1 MQIENTK
8 AQLRKGVLELCILSI
23 LAKERK
29 YASEI
34 ISHLKDAK
42 LIIVEGT
49 LYPLLTRLRSAGYL
63 AYEWE
68 ESKNGPPRKY
78 YSITTQGKDFLSE
91 LSGSWNELKDAVEQ
105 LTNPKN

>member
-49 LYPLLTRLRSAGYL
+49 LYPLLTRLRSAGFL

-78 YSITTQGKDFLSE
+78 YSITAQGKDFLSE
-91 LSGSWNELKDAVEQ
+91 LSGSWNELKDAVEH

>member
-49 LYPLLTRLRSAGYL
+49 LYPLLTRLRSAGFL

-78 YSITTQGKDFLSE
+78 YSITAQGKDFLSE

>member
-49 LYPLLTRLRSAGYL
+49 LYPLLTRLRSAGFL

-78 YSITTQGKDFLSE
+78 YSITAQGKDFLSE
-91 LSGSWNELKDAVEQ
+91 LSASWNELKDAVEQ

>member
-78 YSITTQGKDFLSE
+78 YSITAEGKDFLTE

>member
-49 LYPLLTRLRSAGYL
+49 LYPLLTRLRSAGFL

-78 YSITTQGKDFLSE
+78 YSITAQGKDFFSE

>member
-63 AYEWE
+63 GYEWE

-78 YSITTQGKDFLSE
+78 YSITAEGKDFLAE

>member
-78 YSITTQGKDFLSE
+78 YSITAQGKDFLSE

>member
-78 YSITTQGKDFLSE
+78 YSITAEGKDFLSE

>member
-29 YASEI
+29 YAYEI
-34 ISHLKDAK
+34 ITHLKDAK

-78 YSITTQGKDFLSE
+78 YSITAEGKDFLSE